1 MLESPKKNGKGV
13 SIPQPFVWDYPSFKC
28 NADEEQVDYDG
39 VVKDDEDSLCQCCRF
54 GEGEQ
59 GLPQKPEE
67 KKVE

>member
-1 MLESPKKNGKGV
+1 MLESPKKIGKGV
-13 SIPQPFVWDYPSFKC
+13 SFPQPFVWDYLSFRC

-59 GLPQKPEE
+59 GLPRKPEE